1 LHILLTI
8 SVKGTLRLFQVHTRK
23 FHPISKK
30 PVREGKVSR
39 HLPLSIPPASKQLNH
54 RIDLD
59 TIQPHH
65 LLSSEPLLVINHYY
79 SASPRQTQIHLP
91 DMAPQD
97 PRSNRGK
104 KDKADGQGPGREVT
118 VSKAMS
124 WLLRH
129 GAAKEHIAMDG
140 QGYVKVDDLLKWHK
154 LKTLG
159 VGLEELVEVVEGNEK
174 KRFALRWVGGGD
186 PGENTT
192 VAMSTDMTPMEDQQ
206 DQIQAETETQR
217 AIQHVAT
224 DLDSSHYLIRA
235 TQGHSLKTLEAS
247 TYLTPITLKDEK
259 LVPETVVHGTFY
271 GAWERILVS
280 EGLTPMSR
288 VHVHFATGPKLEEI
302 LPEAEGVQ
310 GPGEGKKTDVVISG
324 MRSDAQI
331 LIYVDI
337 RKALKA
343 GVEFWRSEN
352 GVVLTEGI
360 VAEGGEGAKVLSS
373 EFWDVV
379 VEVKAGVGVLWKQG
393 QGVVRELPA
402 ELKGR
407 GMPRGK
413 DRVDRAERGGRGRGN
428 AKPKLRVER
437 DDWEAG

>member
-1 LHILLTI
+1 M
-8 SVKGTLRLFQVHTRK
+8 
-23 FHPISKK
+23 
-30 PVREGKVSR
+30 
-39 HLPLSIPPASKQLNH
+39 
-54 RIDLD
+54 
-59 TIQPHH
+59 
-65 LLSSEPLLVINHYY
+65 INHHY
-79 SASPRQTQIHLP
+79 STSPRQTQIHPP

-97 PRSNRGK
+97 RRSNRGK

-118 VSKAMS
+118 VSKAMT

-129 GAAKEHIAMDG
+129 GAAKERIAMDE

-159 VGLEELVEVVEGNEK
+159 VGMEELVEAVEGNEK

-186 PGENTT
+186 AGENTT
-192 VAMSTDMTPMEDQQ
+192 VAMSTDVTPTEDQQ
-206 DQIQAETETQR
+206 DQSQAETETQR
-217 AIQHVAT
+217 AIQHAAT

-247 TYLTPITLKDEK
+247 AYLTPITLKDEK
-259 LVPETVVHGTFY
+259 SVPETVVHGTFY
-271 GAWERILVS
+271 GAWEKILAS
-280 EGLTPMSR
+280 GGLSPMSR
-288 VHVHFATGPKLEEI
+288 VHVHFATGPKLEEV
-302 LPEAEGVQ
+302 LPEAEGGNMVQ
-310 GPGEGKKTDVVISG
+310 GPGGGKNTNVVISG

-343 GVEFWRSEN
+343 GVELWKSEN
-352 GVVLTEGI
+352 GVVLTEGM
-360 VAEGGEGAKVLSS
+360 VAEGGEGAKMLSS

-413 DRVDRAERGGRGRGN
+413 DRVDSAERGGRRRGN

-437 DDWEAG
+437 DDGEAG

>member
-1 LHILLTI
+1 
-8 SVKGTLRLFQVHTRK
+8 
-23 FHPISKK
+23 
-30 PVREGKVSR
+30 
-39 HLPLSIPPASKQLNH
+39 
-54 RIDLD
+54 
-59 TIQPHH
+59 
-65 LLSSEPLLVINHYY
+65 
-79 SASPRQTQIHLP
+79 
-91 DMAPQD
+91 MAPQD
-97 PRSNRGK
+97 RRSNRSK
-104 KDKADGQGPGREVT
+104 KDKVDGQGPGREVT

-129 GAAKEHIAMDG
+129 GAAKERIAMDE

-159 VGLEELVEVVEGNEK
+159 LGMEELVEVVEGSEK

-186 PGENTT
+186 AGENTT
-192 VAMSTDMTPMEDQQ
+192 VAMSTDMTPTENQQ
-206 DQIQAETETQR
+206 DQSQAETETQR
-217 AIQHVAT
+217 AIQHAAT

-247 TYLTPITLKDEK
+247 AYLTPITLKDEK
-259 LVPETVVHGTFY
+259 SVPETVVHGTFY
-271 GAWERILVS
+271 GAWEKILAS
-280 EGLTPMSR
+280 GGLSPMSR
-288 VHVHFATGPKLEEI
+288 VHVHFATGPKLEEVW
-302 LPEAEGVQ
+302 PETEGGNMVQ
-310 GPGEGKKTDVVISG
+310 GPGGGKKTNVVISG

-343 GVEFWRSEN
+343 GVELWRSEN
-352 GVVLTEGI
+352 GVILTEGM
-360 VAEGGEGAKVLSS
+360 VAEGGEGAKMLSS

-393 QGVVRELPA
+393 LGVVRELPA

-407 GMPRGK
+407 GIPRGK
-413 DRVDRAERGGRGRGN
+413 DRVDSAERGGRRRGN

-437 DDWEAG
+437 DDGEAR